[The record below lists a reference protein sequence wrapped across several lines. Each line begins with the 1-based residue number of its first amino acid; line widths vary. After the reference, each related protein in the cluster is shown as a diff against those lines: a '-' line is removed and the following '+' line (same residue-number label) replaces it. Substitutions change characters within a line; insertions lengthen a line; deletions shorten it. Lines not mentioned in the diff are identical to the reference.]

1 MRRVEQSAIWVG
13 GLLCHYVTDLSQPLH
28 TSVHIFGWS
37 TTVPNPGDFRPQNIH
52 GAFEGFADRCVRDR
66 RITKSQVAKQI
77 GEPRQVDDWLAH
89 VASAI
94 QESNQHVER
103 VFELEQQG
111 LFKSCA
117 EDSDAVTFTVARMA
131 VGAALLRDLWFAAWN
146 RSR

>member
-1 MRRVEQSAIWVG
+1 MASLRPAVVLISVAAIVW
-13 GLLCHYVTDLSQPLH
+13 P
-28 TSVHIFGWS
+28 
-37 TTVPNPGDFRPQNIH
+37 
-52 GAFEGFADRCVRDR
+52 
-66 RITKSQVAKQI
+66 QVALAW
-77 GEPRQVDDWLAH
+77 RNDWLAH
-89 VASAI
+89 IASAI